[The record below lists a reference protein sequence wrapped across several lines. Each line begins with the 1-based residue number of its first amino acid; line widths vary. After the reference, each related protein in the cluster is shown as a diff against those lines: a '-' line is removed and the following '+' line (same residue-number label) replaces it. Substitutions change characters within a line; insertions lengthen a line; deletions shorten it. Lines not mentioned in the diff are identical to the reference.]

1 MRLSISFAL
10 LISAPTFAV
19 SQEASPRPARQST
32 TNSLFKRLADVQRD
46 FSVALGADTTQITVS
61 PAGIAGFPPMSYDAF
76 YRDMGITRH

>member
-19 SQEASPRPARQST
+19 SQEALTAARQST

-46 FSVALGADTTQITVS
+46 FSIALGADTTQITVS
-61 PAGIAGFPPMSYDAF
+61 PAGIAGFRPMSYDAF